1 MASFSSAAAPD
12 DADPGKAPMVYLFT
26 FLLAFCSIVYELLLG
41 QSLSA
46 FMGNTVLR
54 YSVTIG
60 LYMLSMGIGALLADG
75 RVLRDAVISLLK
87 VETLLTVCGGFSVI
101 FLLII
106 DSAGLPD
113 AVFFVLAHGLIILIG
128 ILTGFEIPLLIRL
141 RELEV
146 ERSEHAV
153 LGVDYIGA
161 FFGTVVFAFFLYPVA
176 GLIASAFMTALL
188 NALVGVCLVS
198 QWAKVRPERQRQ
210 YAILIGV
217 QSILFAVLALSL
229 RNAEQ
234 INDLFIRHY
243 LAS

>member
-1 MASFSSAAAPD
+1 
-12 DADPGKAPMVYLFT
+12 MVYLFT

-60 LYMLSMGIGALLADG
+60 LYMLSMGIGALLAD
-75 RVLRDAVISLLK
+75 RRARQDVVITLLQ

-106 DSAGLPD
+106 NSAGLPG
-113 AVFFVLAHGLIILIG
+113 AVFSVLAHGLIILIG

-141 RELEV
+141 RNLEV
-146 ERSEHAV
+146 ERSEYAV
-153 LGVDYIGA
+153 LGVDYVGA
-161 FFGTVVFAFFLYPVA
+161 FFGTVAFAFFLYPVA
-176 GLIASAFMTALL
+176 GLIATAFMTALL

-198 QWAKVRPERQRQ
+198 QWRNVQPERRRQ
-210 YAILIGV
+210 CAILIGV
-217 QSILFAVLALSL
+217 QSLLFVALALSL
-229 RNAEQ
+229 RSAEQ
-234 INDLFIRHY
+234 INELFLAHY

>member
-1 MASFSSAAAPD
+1 
-12 DADPGKAPMVYLFT
+12 MVYLFT

-60 LYMLSMGIGALLADG
+60 LYMLSMGIGAFLAEG
-75 RVLRDAVISLLK
+75 RAVENAVITLLK
-87 VETLLTVCGGFSVI
+87 VETLLTVCGGFSVV
-101 FLLII
+101 FLLVVG
-106 DSAGLPD
+106 SSGLPD

-128 ILTGFEIPLLIRL
+128 ILSGFEIPLLIRL
-141 RELEV
+141 RNLEV

-161 FFGTVVFAFFLYPVA
+161 FFGTLVFAFFLYPVA
-176 GLIASAFMTALL
+176 GIIATAFMTALL

-198 QWAKVRPERQRQ
+198 QWSKVQPERRREC
-210 YAILIGV
+210 AVLLGV
-217 QSILFAVLALSL
+217 QSLLFVVLVLSL
-229 RNAEQ
+229 RGTEQ
-234 INDLFIRHY
+234 INDLFFRYY
-243 LAS
+243 LSS

>member
-1 MASFSSAAAPD
+1 
-12 DADPGKAPMVYLFT
+12 MVYLFT

-54 YSVTIG
+54 FSVTIG
-60 LYMLSMGIGALLADG
+60 LYMFSMGIGALLADG
-75 RVLRDAVISLLK
+75 RALEDTVITLLK

-106 DSAGLPD
+106 NSAGLPD
-113 AVFFVLAHGLIILIG
+113 AVFSLFAHGLIILIG

-141 RELEV
+141 RNLEV
-146 ERSEHAV
+146 ESSEHAV

-161 FFGTVVFAFFLYPVA
+161 FFGTVAFAFFLYPVA
-176 GLIASAFMTALL
+176 GLIPAAFMTALL

-198 QWAKVRPERQRQ
+198 QWKKVQPGRRRQC
-210 YAILIGV
+210 AILIGV
-217 QSILFAVLALSL
+217 QSLLFVVLLLSL
-229 RNAEQ
+229 RSAEQ
-234 INDLFIRHY
+234 INALFLRYY

>member
-1 MASFSSAAAPD
+1 MI
-12 DADPGKAPMVYLFT
+12 YLFT

-46 FMGNTVLR
+46 FLGNTVLR

-75 RVLRDAVISLLK
+75 RRALQDTVITLLK
-87 VETLLTVCGGFSVI
+87 VETLLTVCGGSSVI

-106 DSAGLPD
+106 NSAGLPG
-113 AVFFVLAHGLIILIG
+113 AVFFVLAHGLIMLIG

-141 RELEV
+141 RNLEV
-146 ERSEHAV
+146 ECSENTV
-153 LGVDYIGA
+153 LGVDYVGA
-161 FFGTVVFAFFLYPVA
+161 FFGTVVFAFFLYPVV

-198 QWAKVRPERQRQ
+198 QWKKVQPGRQRQ
-210 YAILIGV
+210 YAIMIGV
-217 QSILFAVLALSL
+217 QSVLFVVLALSL
-229 RNAEQ
+229 RSAGQ